1 MSHFTVRIEL
11 HHAEWADY
19 EVLHAAMQRQGFSR
33 QITSDGGQRYCM
45 PWAEYNGS
53 AVLSSMQVLSIAQTA
68 ANSTGKKNA
77 VLVTEAK
84 SRAWAGLQK
93 LG

>member
-11 HHAEWADY
+11 HQAEWADY
-19 EVLHAAMQRQGFSR
+19 ERLHTAMQQQGFSR
-33 QITSDGGQRYCM
+33 QITSDDGQRYDM

-53 AVLSSMQVLSIAQTA
+53 AALSSMQVLNISQVA

>member
-1 MSHFTVRIEL
+1 
-11 HHAEWADY
+11 
-19 EVLHAAMQRQGFSR
+19 
-33 QITSDGGQRYCM
+33 M

-53 AVLSSMQVLSIAQTA
+53 APLSSMQVLNIAQVA
-68 ANSTGKKNA
+68 ANSTGKKDA
-77 VLVTEAK
+77 VLITEAK